1 MTITYSHK
9 NKCVVK
15 ARKISKFLK
24 KKIDLLKYS
33 TCQNLTIALSFG
45 LLPQINKQNINKLLE
60 RVIRLVYD
68 DYTFTFET
76 LVRKDHTFSI
86 HHKNMNYLLINTAQR
101 MKFSIKDFF
110 SKYDQ
115 IRRKADLS
123 ILSVNS
129 TYKGLNSQTYYGAAI
144 WNSLSL

>member
-1 MTITYSHK
+1 MSVRFRTKWLWVLIP
-9 NKCVVK
+9 
-15 ARKISKFLK
+15 SKYVLST
-24 KKIDLLKYS
+24 LKYS
-33 TCQNLTIALSFG
+33 THHNLTIALSFE

-115 IRRKADLS
+115 IRRKLR
-123 ILSVNS
+123 ILSHLLKKYLIETSFFVQC
-129 TYKGLNSQTYYGAAI
+129 KI
-144 WNSLSL
+144 FKVDHSLTEKFF